1 MNKPYIVC
9 HMMTSVDGR
18 IDCAMTSKLKGVD
31 EYYSTLSA
39 LHAPTTFSGR
49 VTAQLELAL
58 PGTFVPTNYEPVG
71 TAGFSKKTQAAG
83 YSVVADSKGS
93 LLWDNDLVDG
103 LPLIVVVSEQASKEY
118 LEYLD
123 CKNISWIVAGSKR
136 IDLAK
141 ASEILKEQFDVQRMA
156 IVGGGNINAG
166 FLDAGLLDEISVLL
180 APGIDARG
188 GMAAVFDGLAMD
200 KEPVQLKLENI
211 TSYDDGAIWIRYSL

>member
-18 IDCAMTSKLKGVD
+18 IDCAMTSKLRGVN

-39 LHAPTTFSGR
+39 LNTPTTFSGR

-58 PGTFVPTNYEPVG
+58 PGNFIPTNYEPVG
-71 TAGFSKKTQAAG
+71 AAGFSKKTQAEG

-103 LPLIVVVSEQASKEY
+103 LPLIVVVSEQASREY

-123 CKNISWIVAGSKR
+123 CKNISWIVAGTQR
-136 IDLAK
+136 IDLVK
-141 ASEILKEQFDVQRMA
+141 ASEILKEQFNVQRMA

-166 FLDAGLLDEISVLL
+166 FLDAGLLDEISILL